1 MYMKYVPYTLLGS
14 DAQFVHKREI
24 TLYYLKDS
32 EQKNFKPDNHKIK
45 PASIETVFKKYSNP
59 ASFVEWDCILS
70 LHWQ

>member
-14 DAQFVHKREI
+14 DAQGGDHS
-24 TLYYLKDS
+24 LLS

-59 ASFVEWDCILS
+59 ASFVEWAYILS
-70 LHWQ
+70 LQ